1 MLSALF
7 LINQKGEL
15 ILYRLYR
22 CVISHWQ
29 RRGGL
34 RRRLLLLLLLLLLR
48 QRAGRDHCM
57 PEHVISA
64 FRGALPHN

>member
-22 CVISHWQ
+22 YVQAQERDGRAPHPPQALNDPARRAPTSPVALQ
-29 RRGGL
+29 R
-34 RRRLLLLLLLLLLR
+34 
-48 QRAGRDHCM
+48 
-57 PEHVISA
+57 
-64 FRGALPHN
+64 